1 MVVLLFYKCTNI
13 SCSDEHL
20 FYIALIE
27 ALELQAVRSLDP
39 LAKSFARR
47 SRVGYGQS
55 AVGRDKRSGCGVA
68 GCQSRAP
75 TLLPLNRFWWTLA
88 DVLRKIRARLVAD
101 FVPGLLFRI
110 NLNVAAKMASQKC
123 RTCFQ
128 KSYSFYAGFML

>member
-27 ALELQAVRSLDP
+27 ALELQAIHSPEP
-39 LAKSFARR
+39 LAKSFAHG

-55 AVGRDKRSGCGVA
+55 AVGRDKHNGCG
-68 GCQSRAP
+68 AP
-75 TLLPLNRFWWTLA
+75 MLLPLNRFWWTLA

-110 NLNVAAKMASQKC
+110 NLNVAAKMASQRC
-123 RTCFQ
+123 CTRF
-128 KSYSFYAGFML
+128 